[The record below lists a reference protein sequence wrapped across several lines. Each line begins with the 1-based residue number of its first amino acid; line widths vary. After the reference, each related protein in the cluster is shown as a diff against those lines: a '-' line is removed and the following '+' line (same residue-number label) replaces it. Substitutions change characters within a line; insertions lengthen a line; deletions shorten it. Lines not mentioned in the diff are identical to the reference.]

1 MAARN
6 TWFSAIRKN
15 NFSCFPHSS
24 VKRKI
29 YNILFIIFSM
39 PPQEQKLDP
48 QLHQVLRQQAKLKNP
63 ASQVS
68 QPSQQMQRQM
78 PTQVYQEPVEDT
90 ETMQEPTEEKR
101 SVFKRWWFWLIIA
114 LILLGIAATAAYFMF
129 LR

>member
-1 MAARN
+1 
-6 TWFSAIRKN
+6 
-15 NFSCFPHSS
+15 
-24 VKRKI
+24 
-29 YNILFIIFSM
+29 M